1 MNKTVEMK
9 TSQLPSIPRS
19 ASEAELLK
27 YVESDS
33 NLLELAADSNIFHKG
48 DVKGDERDKNLT
60 LVQDQGIN
68 SEKEAVDEKKV
79 VSYGSFC
86 AKYSNSSR
94 KQRVEAIKAFYK
106 SVNNA

>member
-33 NLLELAADSNIFHKG
+33 NLLELAADSNILHKG
-48 DVKGDERDKNLT
+48 DVKGGERDKNLT

-68 SEKEAVDEKKV
+68 SEKEGELE
-79 VSYGSFC
+79 C
-86 AKYSNSSR
+86 WN
-94 KQRVEAIKAFYK
+94 K
-106 SVNNA
+106 SL